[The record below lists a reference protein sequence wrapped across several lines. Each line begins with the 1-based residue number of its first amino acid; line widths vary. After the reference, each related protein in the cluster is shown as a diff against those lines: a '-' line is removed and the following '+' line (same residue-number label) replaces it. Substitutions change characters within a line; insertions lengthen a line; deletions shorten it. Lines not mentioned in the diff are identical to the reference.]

1 MFRKFV
7 SNLSFS
13 PALVGQLGFYA
24 KRLRKEEATRRI
36 GLIFTVLALVVQSFA
51 VFSPPESANA
61 ANPDA
66 VIYNR
71 LANKQE
77 LLAVYD
83 RNNDG
88 AGRTDMQQIYSRVG
102 ITRQDIVNAQEGFF
116 NTADFNNKLQFVGRT
131 NTGDSGR
138 YQLDVA
144 GASTGVYSGRWLD
157 TTMTHRAVIG
167 KRAID
172 GGWFAIMLYCGN
184 PVYVSLPPPP
194 PMPAALCTGLTITP
208 ISRTS
213 FRLNGSSSTSG
224 GATISGYRY
233 VVKDNKGAE
242 VYNQLTP
249 STSANSSATVNL
261 PKDGSYTAS
270 VIVATSAG
278 DKTGPSCQKPFTVSP
293 EPRCPLNPE
302 LVVSDPGC
310 KPCEED
316 KTIWYK
322 DKDCIPDFE
331 IAKSV
336 RNVTQGTTNANG
348 TTAKSSDIL
357 EYTLTVKNVGKDKGD
372 YTVSDSLTDVLEYAD
387 IVDLGGGSLIKPA
400 GNENTTATSITW
412 PVTAVKPG
420 ATLTKTVSVKV
431 KAVIPTIATHQTAR
445 TSYDCRMSNVF
456 GNTLNVSVLCPPEKT
471 VEQVVTQLP
480 HTGASENMIFAGVVL
495 AVVTYFY
502 ARARQVKK
510 EVRLIRRDLNAG
522 TI

>member
-36 GLIFTVLALVVQSFA
+36 GLVFTVLALVVQSFA

-77 LLAVYD
+77 LLTIYD

-88 AGRTDMQQIYSRVG
+88 AGRTDIQQIYSRVG

-116 NTADFNNKLQFVGRT
+116 NTGDFNNALQFVGRT
-131 NTGDSGR
+131 NTGAEGR
-138 YQLDVA
+138 YPLDVA

-157 TTMTHRAVIG
+157 TKMTLRAVIG

-194 PMPAALCTGLTITP
+194 PVPVAACTGLTITP
-208 ISRTS
+208 ISRTT
-213 FRLNGSSSTSG
+213 FRLTGTSSASG
-224 GATISGYRY
+224 GATVSGYHFII
-233 VVKDNKGAE
+233 KNNQGAE
-242 VYNQLTP
+242 VYNQV
-249 STSANSSATVNL
+249 SASATVDREI
-261 PKDGSYTAS
+261 KQDGQYTAS
-270 VIVATSAG
+270 VAVVSSVG
-278 DKTGPSCQKPFTVSP
+278 EKTGANCQKPFTVSP

-302 LVVSDPGC
+302 LVVSDAGC
-310 KPCEED
+310 KPCEND

-322 DKDCIPDFE
+322 DKNCIPKFE
-331 IAKSV
+331 ISKSV
-336 RNVTQGTTNANG
+336 RNVTQAKDDANN
-348 TTAKSSDIL
+348 TSAKSGDVL
-357 EYTLTVKNVGKDKGD
+357 EYTLTIKNIGKDKGD
-372 YTVSDSLTDVLEYAD
+372 YTVNDSLTDVLEYAN

-400 GNENTTATSITW
+400 GEENTTATAITW
-412 PVTAVKPG
+412 PLTSVKAG
-420 ATLTKTVSVKV
+420 DTVTKTVSVKV
-431 KAVIPTIATHQTAR
+431 KDKIPAIATHQTAR
-445 TSYDCRMSNVF
+445 NSYDCKMSNVF
-456 GNTLNVSVLCPPEKT
+456 GNTLDVSVLCPPEKT

-480 HTGASENMIFAGVVL
+480 HTGATENMIFAGIVL

>member
-24 KRLRKEEATRRI
+24 KRLRKEETTRRI

-77 LLAVYD
+77 LLTIYD

-88 AGRTDMQQIYSRVG
+88 AGRTDMQQIYSRAG
-102 ITRQDIVNAQEGFF
+102 ISRQDIVNAQEGFF

-131 NTGDSGR
+131 NTGAEGR
-138 YQLDVA
+138 YPLDVA
-144 GASTGVYSGRWLD
+144 GASTSVYSGRWLD
-157 TTMTHRAVIG
+157 VKMTLRAVIG

-194 PMPAALCTGLTITP
+194 PVPVAACTGLTITP
-208 ISRTS
+208 ISRTT
-213 FRLNGSSSTSG
+213 FRLTATSSTSG
-224 GATISGYRY
+224 GATVSGYHFII
-233 VVKDNKGAE
+233 KNKQGAE
-242 VYNQLTP
+242 VYNQVSPNT
-249 STSANSSATVNL
+249 TVDRDI
-261 PKDGSYTAS
+261 KQDGQYTAS
-270 VIVATSAG
+270 VAAVSSVG
-278 DKTGPSCQKPFTVSP
+278 EKTGANCQKPFTVSP
-293 EPRCPLNPE
+293 EPRCPLNSE
-302 LVVSDPGC
+302 LVVSDAGC
-310 KPCEED
+310 KPCEND

-322 DKDCIPDFE
+322 DKNCIPKFE
-331 IAKSV
+331 ISKSV
-336 RNVTQGTTNANG
+336 RNVTQAKDDANN
-348 TTAKSSDIL
+348 TSAKSGDVL
-357 EYTLTVKNVGKDKGD
+357 EYTLTVKNIGKDKGD
-372 YTVSDSLTDVLEYAD
+372 YGINDSLTDVLEYAN
-387 IVDLGGGSLIKPA
+387 IVDLGGGALIKPA
-400 GNENTTATSITW
+400 GEDNTTATTITW
-412 PVTAVKPG
+412 PLTSVKSG
-420 ATLTKTVSVKV
+420 GMITKTISVKV
-431 KAVIPTIATHQTAR
+431 KDKIPALATHQTAR
-445 TSYDCRMSNVF
+445 NSYDCKMSNVF
-456 GNTLNVSVLCPPEKT
+456 GNTLDVSVLCPPEKT
-471 VEQVVTQLP
+471 VERVVTQLP
-480 HTGASENMIFAGVVL
+480 HTGATENMIFAGIVL

-502 ARARQVKK
+502 ARARQIKK

>member
-71 LANKQE
+71 MADKQE
-77 LLAVYD
+77 LLRIYD

-88 AGRTDMQQIYSRVG
+88 AGRTDIQQIYSHVG
-102 ITRQDIVNAQEGFF
+102 ITRQDIANAQEGFF
-116 NTADFNNKLQFVGRT
+116 NTSDFGGKLQFVGRT
-131 NTGDSGR
+131 DTGAQGR
-138 YQLDVA
+138 YPLNVT
-144 GASTGVYSGRWLD
+144 GSSTSVFSGRWLD

-167 KRAID
+167 KRAVD

-194 PMPAALCTGLTITP
+194 PVPVAACTGLTVAP

-213 FRLNGSSSTSG
+213 FRLTGTSSVSG
-224 GATISGYRY
+224 GATVSGYRY
-233 VVKDNKGAE
+233 IIKDSKGATA
-242 VYNQLTP
+242 YDQLTP
-249 STSANSSATVNL
+249 STAASTSITTNL
-261 PKDGSYTAS
+261 PRDGSYTAS
-270 VIVATSAG
+270 VIVSTSTG

-302 LVVSDPGC
+302 LVVSDAGC
-310 KPCEED
+310 KPCEDD

-322 DKDCIPDFE
+322 DKDCIPKFE
-331 IAKSV
+331 ITKSV
-336 RNVTQGTTNANG
+336 RNITQGTANANG
-348 TTAKSSDIL
+348 TTAKSSDVL

-372 YTVSDSLTDVLEYAD
+372 YTVADSLTDVLEYAD
-387 IVDLGGGSLIKPA
+387 IVDLGGGSLVKPA
-400 GNENTTATSITW
+400 GNENTSATSVSW
-412 PVTAVKPG
+412 AVAAIKPG

-431 KAVIPTIATHQTAR
+431 KAAIPATATHQTAR
-445 TSYDCRMSNVF
+445 GSYDCKMSNVF
-456 GNTLNVSVLCPPEKT
+456 GNTLDVSVLCPPEKV

-480 HTGASENMIFAGVVL
+480 HTGASENMIFAGIVL